1 MNRILLICL
10 CLFFF
15 NCSKN
20 DSPGGHEARIDQND
34 QKIVPGGTLVAG
46 IISEPDVLNPLTALS
61 RTAQNVLAVLYRQL
75 GKLNADM
82 VSYSPELAKAWFFSE
97 DSLTITF
104 RLRTDVFWH
113 DSTLFTAKDVLFTHT
128 LQTDPT
134 VGWVGISLKQNISAV
149 EAPND
154 SIIVFRFTKRTPTM
168 LMEAIEGYIVPQH
181 ILGKLDPTEIPNS
194 PFNRQPV
201 GTGPFK
207 FKDWTSQQTL
217 VLERFEAY
225 YEPGKPYLDRIIF
238 KVVSDNI
245 NLWLQVKSGDVDFME
260 GVPARDFNN
269 LVSDWEAGN
278 SNVRPL
284 RYPGRQYDFIGW
296 NLIDYDNYSA
306 KLKAAGDTQPE
317 INELLEPHAL
327 FGSQKVR
334 AALTMA
340 LDRAALVELVTQGL
354 ATQMDGPIPPIFWAY
369 NQTANRIWPYDPDLA
384 KQYLKEA
391 GWEDSN
397 GDGILDKT
405 GQPFSFEMLSNSG
418 NKRREQSLT
427 IIQEQLANIGVAMQ
441 PRMVEPSLLFGR
453 LLPTRNFDA
462 ILIGWNASSNLE
474 LAPIFHSSNF
484 FTPFCFTSFYSTDFD
499 RWEMEA
505 RSLLDQSKAQL
516 MWDKVAS
523 LLSTELPYTWL
534 YYRDDASALSSRFKG
549 AIFDKRGAY
558 INLEDWWIPLEER
571 TQADRLTVRNN

>member
-1 MNRILLICL
+1 M
-10 CLFFF
+10 
-15 NCSKN
+15 
-20 DSPGGHEARIDQND
+20 
-34 QKIVPGGTLVAG
+34 
-46 IISEPDVLNPLTALS
+46 LT
-61 RTAQNVLAVLYRQL
+61 
-75 GKLNADM
+75 
-82 VSYSPELAKAWFFSE
+82 
-97 DSLTITF
+97 
-104 RLRTDVFWH
+104 
-113 DSTLFTAKDVLFTHT
+113 
-128 LQTDPT
+128 
-134 VGWVGISLKQNISAV
+134 
-149 EAPND
+149 
-154 SIIVFRFTKRTPTM
+154 
-168 LMEAIEGYIVPQH
+168 EAIEGYIVPQH
-181 ILGKLDPTEIPNS
+181 ILGKLDPAEIPNS

-225 YEPGKPYLDRIIF
+225 YEPGRPYLDRIVF

-269 LVSDWEAGN
+269 LVLDWKAGN

-306 KLKAAGDTQPE
+306 NITAATDNQPE
-317 INELLEPHAL
+317 ISAMLEPNAL

-340 LDRAALVELVTQGL
+340 LDRTALVDLVTQGL

-369 NQTANRIWPYDPDLA
+369 NQAANQVWPYDPDLA

-391 GWEDSN
+391 GWEDAD
-397 GDGILDKT
+397 GDGILDKA
-405 GQPFSFEMLSNSG
+405 GQPFRFEMLSNSG

-427 IIQEQLANIGVAMQ
+427 VIQEQLANIGVAMQ

-462 ILIGWNASSNLE
+462 VLIGWNASSNLE

-499 RWEMEA
+499 QWEMAA
-505 RSLLDQSKAQL
+505 RSLLDESKAQL

-534 YYRDDASALSSRFKG
+534 YYRDDASALNNRFKG

-571 TQADRLTVRNN
+571 TQADRLTVGNN